1 MSRKRKRE
9 WRLPTILELLTLVDY
24 TKHNPASSDPGID
37 SDGYWSS
44 ITYAFGTSYAWY
56 VYFNNGCTSYNNK
69 AYTNSVRYV
78 RNTKNGL
85 EWSRTMDE
93 KMTWDEAIKYAEDMN
108 EEAA

>member
-44 ITYAFGTSYAWY
+44 TTYASDTSYAWY
-56 VYFNNGCTSYNNK
+56 VHFYRGSTYDYHKTN
-69 AYTNSVRYV
+69 TNSVRCV
-78 RNTKNGL
+78 RDTKNGL

-93 KMTWDEAIKYAEDMN
+93 KMTWDEAMEYVKGMN
-108 EEAA
+108 KETL